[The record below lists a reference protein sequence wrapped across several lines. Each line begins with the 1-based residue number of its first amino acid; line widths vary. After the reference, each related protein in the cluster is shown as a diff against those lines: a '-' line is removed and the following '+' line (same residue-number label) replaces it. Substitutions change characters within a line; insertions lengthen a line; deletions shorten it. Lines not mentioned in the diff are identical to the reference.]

1 MLVDE
6 KHTVATLYGMIN
18 VPTAVWIDEHG
29 KIVRPTEVA
38 FIDNRYKSMHG
49 IDAQPYLDGL
59 LDWLDKGEKSIYA
72 MNADQLRERLNQ
84 FTPDNL
90 LADADFKMGQYLVS
104 AGHPREAIAYFK
116 TAQKLRPDDWNYK
129 RNAWLFADPDK
140 DYGTNFMKEVK
151 ALNGKPYYPP
161 LDLPKAPSSNPHPPE
176 SKPQ

>member
-1 MLVDE
+1 MLIDE
-6 KHTVATLYGMIN
+6 KHTVATLYGMFN

-29 KIVRPTEVA
+29 KIARPTEVA
-38 FIDNRYKSMHG
+38 FIDNRYKFMHG

-84 FTPDNL
+84 FTPENL
-90 LADADFKMGQYLVS
+90 LADANFKMGQYL
-104 AGHPREAIAYFK
+104 ATTGHGREAIPYFK

-129 RNAWLFADPDK
+129 RQAWLLADPDK
-140 DYGTNFMKEVK
+140 DYGTNFAKEVK

-161 LDLPKAPSSNPHPPE
+161 PNLPKAPSSNLRPPE